1 MLNAN
6 NNKNKKLYHSYDD
19 KIRLINSQCSQT
31 LLKLDT
37 LWLFFIWQII
47 SVL

>member
-19 KIRLINSQCSQT
+19 KIRLINFISQSVQPI
-31 LLKLDT
+31 KLY
-37 LWLFFIWQII
+37 
-47 SVL
+47 